1 MYKFF
6 THQNSLKVG
15 FRIGFGVG
23 YLCKQFFPKAMGI
36 MITASHNPMKDNGIK
51 IMDIDGGMLRMSL
64 EKYFNLIVNEPNLKK
79 AIDIFQTNIKKFF
92 NNPPND
98 K

>member
-1 MYKFF
+1 
-6 THQNSLKVG
+6 
-15 FRIGFGVG
+15 
-23 YLCKQFFPKAMGI
+23 MGI